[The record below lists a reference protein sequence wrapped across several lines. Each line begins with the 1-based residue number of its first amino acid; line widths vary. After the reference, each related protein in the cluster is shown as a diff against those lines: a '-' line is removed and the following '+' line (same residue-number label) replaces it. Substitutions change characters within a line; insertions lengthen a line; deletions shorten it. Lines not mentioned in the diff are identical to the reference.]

1 MIDLHTHT
9 TASDGRSSPAEL
21 VECAMESGVT
31 VLSVTDHDTT
41 GGLAAS
47 RAACAAAGIE
57 FVPGI
62 EITAVA
68 NGRDVHVLGYFFD
81 LESACLQTFLAEQRE
96 RRVDR
101 IRQMVSR
108 LAELGIALD
117 ADAILAPGLASRS
130 TSVGRPWIARAL
142 MAKGYVADVNEA
154 FAKWLDH
161 GRPGFVPRIGASP
174 PAVFTEIHRAGG
186 LASLAHPI
194 NLKHDEWL
202 EGYAAAGLDAIEVY
216 HSDHDEAASRRYFE
230 FATKLQLLIT
240 GGSDYH
246 GDDSH
251 GGWPGSVA
259 LPRDAFERLKARG
272 THS

>member
-21 VECAMESGVT
+21 VECAAQAGVT

-41 GGLAAS
+41 GGVAATRS
-47 RAACAAAGIE
+47 ACAAAGIE

-68 NGRDVHVLGYFFD
+68 EGRDVHVLGYYFD
-81 LESACLQTFLAEQRE
+81 PESASLQTFLAEQRE

-101 IRQMVSR
+101 IRQMVSL
-108 LAELGIALD
+108 LAEHGVALD

-142 MAKGYVADVNEA
+142 IAKGYVADVNEA
-154 FAKWLDH
+154 FAKWLGH
-161 GRPGFVPRIGASP
+161 GRPGFVPRIGAAP
-174 PAVFTEIHRAGG
+174 PEVFAEIHRAGG
-186 LASLAHPI
+186 LASIAHPVQ
-194 NLKHDEWL
+194 LKHDEWL
-202 EGYAAAGLDAIEVY
+202 PGYAAAGLDAIEVY
-216 HSDHDEAASRRYFE
+216 HSDHDESASKRYRE
-230 FATKLQLLIT
+230 FARTLNLLMT

-251 GGWPGSVA
+251 GGGPGSVS
-259 LPRDAFERLKARG
+259 LPRDAFEQLKARRKA
-272 THS
+272 

>member
-1 MIDLHTHT
+1 LIDLHTHT

-21 VECAMESGVT
+21 VDCAAQAGVT

-41 GGLAAS
+41 GGLAGACS
-47 RAACAAAGIE
+47 ACAAAGIE
-57 FVPGI
+57 FVAGI

-68 NGRDVHVLGYFFD
+68 AGRDVHVLGYFFD
-81 LESACLQTFLAEQRE
+81 PESQSLQTFLSEQRE

-101 IRQMVSR
+101 IRQMVTR
-108 LAELGIALD
+108 LAGHGISLD
-117 ADAILAPGLASRS
+117 ADAILAPGLAGRM

-142 MAKGYVADVNEA
+142 VAKGYVADVNEA

-174 PAVFTEIHRAGG
+174 PDVFAEIHRAGG

-202 EGYAAAGLDAIEVY
+202 EGYAAEGLDAIEVY
-216 HSDHDEAASRRYFE
+216 HSDHDEAASRRYLA
-230 FATKLQLLIT
+230 FATKLNLLIT

-251 GGWPGSVA
+251 GGLPGSVA
-259 LPRDAFERLKARG
+259 LPRDAFDRLRERR
-272 THS
+272 TRS